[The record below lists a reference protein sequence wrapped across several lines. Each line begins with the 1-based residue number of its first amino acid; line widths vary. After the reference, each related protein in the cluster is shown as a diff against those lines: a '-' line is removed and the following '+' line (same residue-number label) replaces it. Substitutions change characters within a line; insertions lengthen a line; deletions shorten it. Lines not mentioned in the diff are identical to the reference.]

1 MRITRRKDKTIKRI
15 KLANLGSMVA
25 PNIHNF
31 DPKWV
36 KRGWP
41 PRKSPQNGLYV
52 FCKHKNKTLFPHI
65 ARRISEAA
73 IGMAGR
79 GQGTSY
85 FTSVFQWNEK
95 AHDADGPSTSSIVF
109 NLFLGIE

>member
-1 MRITRRKDKTIKRI
+1 MFFLRDTKSPRNLEKEEKDKTIKRI

-36 KRGWP
+36 KKTLAP
-41 PRKSPQNGLYV
+41 SKNPQNGLYV
-52 FCKHKNKTLFPHI
+52 FYKHKNKTLFPHI

-73 IGMAGR
+73 IGGARAGDLI
-79 GQGTSY
+79 
-85 FTSVFQWNEK
+85 F
-95 AHDADGPSTSSIVF
+95 HLCGPVERKKPMTRTARVRVR
-109 NLFLGIE
+109 